1 MVHIS
6 SSSFLHFNEV
16 CIYTHTHTHLSPRTG
31 AKWVLVWRKPD
42 VSIDHVVFKRVKK
55 HINSKFMYKLNKVCT
70 WSSRIGHFES
80 SHVRCSQKHK
90 HTHALLSFSWEWVLN
105 IIHNRIR
112 RSKFNQA
119 HKQWLTHTHT
129 YSLLFIQCTTITTT
143 LQFSTYTSSA
153 MKKKKGRR
161 KMRDIIMC
169 IVFLSLVFRRRHG
182 LTSGND
188 EYGWEISRYA
198 HHHWIERKRRA
209 AIIYTFIRTKSFYDK
224 TLCIYVYK
232 GAK

>member
-1 MVHIS
+1 MK
-6 SSSFLHFNEV
+6 
-16 CIYTHTHTHLSPRTG
+16 CAYTHLSPRTG

-55 HINSKFMYKLNKVCT
+55 HINSQFMYKLNKVCT

-90 HTHALLSFSWEWVLN
+90 HTHTLLLFSWEWVLN

-119 HKQWLTHTHT
+119 HKEWLTHTRLLSFILSIYYHYYY
-129 YSLLFIQCTTITTT
+129 YSSIFNLYKFRHEI
-143 LQFSTYTSSA
+143 
-153 MKKKKGRR
+153 KGR
-161 KMRDIIMC
+161 MRDIIMC

-198 HHHWIERKRRA
+198 HHHRIERRRRA
-209 AIIYTFIRTKSFYDK
+209 AIIYTFIHT
-224 TLCIYVYK
+224 CIHIQKVPMTRLYIYIYMKVQSSHQN
-232 GAK
+232 ASSNEPNI